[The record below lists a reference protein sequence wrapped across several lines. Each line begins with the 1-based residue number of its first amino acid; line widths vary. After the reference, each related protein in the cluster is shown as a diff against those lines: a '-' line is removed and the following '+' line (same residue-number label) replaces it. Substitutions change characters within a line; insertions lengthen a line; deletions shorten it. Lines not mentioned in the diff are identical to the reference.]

1 MEHIF
6 NIALFFVAIFALCL
20 SVSIVLW
27 FKFFPLVKAVD
38 LELYEKIRFRWKF
51 QIRTSYGEYIFKK
64 GFVDTPNKNIKRY
77 ALRLYRIGYIGQWA
91 FNIYLLLMVIVVI
104 IQLTS

>member
-20 SVSIVLW
+20 SVTIVLW
-27 FKFFPLVKAVD
+27 FKFFPIVKAVD

-51 QIRTSYGEYIFKK
+51 QIRTNYGEYIFKK
-64 GFVDTPNKNIKRY
+64 RFEANPNESIKRH

-91 FNIYLLLMVIVVI
+91 FNIYLLLMAIFVI